1 MKLDD
6 PELQITRKLDQAVG
20 SRYHEDAGHPA
31 RRRRNAVLKGII
43 AAACAIGAA
52 ALVIYGIESHRLPT
66 AAQMQ
71 MQKSPPKPVTVQIIP
86 AKPPP

>member
-20 SRYHEDAGHPA
+20 SRYHEDAGHPK
-31 RRRRNAVLKGII
+31 RRWRNAVVKAVA
-43 AAACAIGAA
+43 AAACAPLR
-52 ALVIYGIESHRLPT
+52 ALGDPWNESHRLPT
-66 AAQMQ
+66 PAQMQ